1 MNGIVEVLT
10 QNILPIFLV
19 AGLGFWLRRFKH
31 VETRPV
37 ASIVFNGF
45 SPALVFASLVNSAL
59 PVTELGQ
66 LAAFAVLSIVLMG
79 TIGILSGRLMGL
91 SKVDHAVFLLALMFV
106 NGGNYGL
113 TLNQLRYGED
123 GLSMAVVYYIVSSI
137 LVYTVGVFIVS
148 TGRRN
153 WRDAL
158 RKLASVP
165 AIYAV
170 GLALIVY
177 GLQIPV
183 PGPLMSAIDLAAGGA
198 IPAMVLVLGMNM
210 ADLARLANF
219 RVTVPA
225 VTLRLVVGPAVALF
239 VAALLGLQG
248 LNRSVSIIEASMPT
262 AVLTTVLTTEF
273 DVEPA
278 MMTGIVV
285 LSTLLSPITLSL
297 LINLFNL

>member
-1 MNGIVEVLT
+1 MNGIVAVLT

-19 AGLGFWLRRFKH
+19 AGLGFWLRRFKN
-31 VETRPV
+31 VEARPI

-59 PVTELGQ
+59 PVAELGK
-66 LAAFAVLSIVLMG
+66 LAAFAVLCIALMG
-79 TIGILSGRLMGL
+79 AIGTLGGRLMGL
-91 SKVDHAVFLLALMFV
+91 SKVDNAVFLLALMFV

-148 TGRRN
+148 TGRRS
-153 WRDAL
+153 WRESL
-158 RKLASVP
+158 GKLARVP

-170 GLALIVY
+170 GLAMIVY
-177 GLQIPV
+177 GLQISV

-210 ADLARLANF
+210 ADLARLANL
-219 RVTVPA
+219 RVTLPA
-225 VTLRLVVGPAVALF
+225 VALRLVVGPAVALF

-262 AVLTTVLTTEF
+262 AVLTTVLATEF
-273 DVEPA
+273 DVKPA
-278 MMTGIVV
+278 MITGIVV

-297 LINLFNL
+297 LINLLNL